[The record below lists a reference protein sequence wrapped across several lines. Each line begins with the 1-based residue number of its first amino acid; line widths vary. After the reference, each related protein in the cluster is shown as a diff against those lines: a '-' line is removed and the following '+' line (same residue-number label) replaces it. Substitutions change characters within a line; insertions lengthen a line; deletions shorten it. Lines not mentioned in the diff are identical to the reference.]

1 MTTPLVSQLMTELNQ
16 FLTQDSVDDQEKRW
30 AMQQTTDPQL
40 QAALKQLSTTDI
52 KIMAYLGRRG
62 ASRAKSLPAPTE
74 LSQATISRGLTKLS
88 RLKLATKYRDLTNN
102 KEILVRLTT
111 LGEAVADLHT
121 QLDAAI
127 AAKAQAIADDYS
139 DAELRLFVSLM
150 RRIREIKI

>member
-52 KIMAYLGRRG
+52 KIMAYLGQHG
-62 ASRAKSLPAPTE
+62 PSRAKTLPVPTG
-74 LSQATISRGLTKLS
+74 LSQATISRGLTKLA
-88 RLKLATKYRDLTNN
+88 RLELATKYRDLTNN
-102 KEILVRLTT
+102 KEVLVRLTA
-111 LGEAVADLHT
+111 LGEAGAELHT

-139 DAELRLFVSLM
+139 DAELTRFVSLM
-150 RRIREIKI
+150 RRIREIKL

>member
-1 MTTPLVSQLMTELNQ
+1 MIKK
-16 FLTQDSVDDQEKRW
+16 KRW

-52 KIMAYLGRRG
+52 KIIAYLGRRG

-111 LGEAVADLHT
+111 L
-121 QLDAAI
+121 
-127 AAKAQAIADDYS
+127 AKQ
-139 DAELRLFVSLM
+139 SLIYTRNWTRPLLLKHKPLLM
-150 RRIREIKI
+150 TILTRN